1 MKKQSKL
8 KKSSTDASEKEASS
22 KEKSKEK
29 KKPLTSFQSKFYT
42 NPTFDKKGFHQIHP
56 SLWKTHFT
64 LIIYL
69 SGTYPIQVNLFWI
82 YFLEV
87 KQFHKSL
94 KGITADSLTGLS
106 PDLSNLSQFLVYS
119 LRHYY

>member
-56 SLWKTHFT
+56 SFWNPYHINT
-64 LIIYL
+64 IL
-69 SGTYPIQVNLFWI
+69 SGTYPTQVNLFWI

-119 LRHYY
+119 LRHYH